1 MVFDNRSCM
10 IKFILLTNILLILPP
25 LSDKIRFYKCYT
37 LIAAIC
43 LTAVFVCSSIGR
55 YNMIY
60 ATVELEPI
68 LSILDQVSQTLLH
81 VSNLVSSTWL
91 TYFSQTSYQEFTKKL
106 ARISKILNLP
116 WLKLK
121 SLYKLFMVF
130 VIFVCAAIGYD
141 AYIWISTLGM
151 ECFKLYALKG
161 IQFFQCSLNAFMMY
175 SFSLHIKNLFKEI
188 NNQIALQ
195 VEKDFRRKQH
205 FPLRKTI
212 APIIALERNKL
223 KYFISVHNE
232 ICDLVDDFN
241 SIFGFN
247 VVLIVFNSML
257 NILFNSGLIA
267 VYASKDS
274 TALKGVHY
282 GIDLTISRFQW
293 ITVSLVSRMLGVT

>member
-43 LTAVFVCSSIGR
+43 LTTVFVWSSIGR

-121 SLYKLFMVF
+121 SLYKLFM
-130 VIFVCAAIGYD
+130 
-141 AYIWISTLGM
+141 
-151 ECFKLYALKG
+151 
-161 IQFFQCSLNAFMMY
+161 
-175 SFSLHIKNLFKEI
+175 EI

-293 ITVSLVSRMLGVT
+293 ITVSLVSKMLGVT

>member
-1 MVFDNRSCM
+1 
-10 IKFILLTNILLILPP
+10 
-25 LSDKIRFYKCYT
+25 
-37 LIAAIC
+37 
-43 LTAVFVCSSIGR
+43 
-55 YNMIY
+55 MIY

-130 VIFVCAAIGYD
+130 VIFICAAIGYD

-188 NNQIALQ
+188 NNHIALQ

-257 NILFNSGLIA
+257 NILFNSGSIA

-282 GIDLTISRFQW
+282 DIDLTISRFQW